1 MVKKIEEERNLFF
14 VGKKDKNNTIIYI
27 IMSFTEKSEN
37 LIKGFVKEFENYCV
51 KKSAISVPSVSDGGP
66 SCFEVKY

>member
-1 MVKKIEEERNLFF
+1 MVLLEKIEEERNLFF

-51 KKSAISVPSVSDGGP
+51 KKSQSTQNRTDNI
-66 SCFEVKY
+66 YQLN